1 MSDVEPGHARPHL
14 CLSPSATRAVR
25 DYFSS
30 QGQEDA
36 DACLRRSQEV
46 ALAIVQGKKEW
57 QNRRC
62 SDPRL
67 EDFEQLFFAEESYV

>member
-1 MSDVEPGHARPHL
+1 MEPNHGEPRF

-46 ALAIVQGKKEW
+46 ALAIVQGKREW
-57 QNRRC
+57 QSRRC
-62 SDPRL
+62 SDPRV
-67 EDFEQLFFAEESYV
+67 EEFDQLFFAEESYV

>member
-1 MSDVEPGHARPHL
+1 MSDAKSHF
-14 CLSPSATRAVR
+14 CLSPSATQAVR
-25 DYFSS
+25 DYFSV
-30 QGQEDA
+30 QGQGDA
-36 DACLRRSQEV
+36 EGCLQRSQEV
-46 ALAIVQGKKEW
+46 AVAIVQGKKEW